1 MLHFSLSLT
10 FARLEQRE
18 AELGDPERADEV
30 DVDLEAIAKNRSSRK
45 VDFRRLFLRI
55 GLPKDL
61 FSYRELIFR
70 EDLFL
75 YNSSLLLDV
84 APRLPVELAAHAHPR
99 VVDQGVQTWNK
110 RDRKCRLLNDMT
122 SS

>member
-30 DVDLEAIAKNRSSRK
+30 DVDL
-45 VDFRRLFLRI
+45 
-55 GLPKDL
+55 
-61 FSYRELIFR
+61 
-70 EDLFL
+70 
-75 YNSSLLLDV
+75 LLDV

-99 VVDQGVQTWNK
+99 VVDQGVQTWNGNGEK
-110 RDRKCRLLNDMT
+110 RLDEKIFQKFDLRNEISIFRTTSHRVLVIVSLRQPFLFPAQLLFVRQGDRLT
-122 SS
+122 